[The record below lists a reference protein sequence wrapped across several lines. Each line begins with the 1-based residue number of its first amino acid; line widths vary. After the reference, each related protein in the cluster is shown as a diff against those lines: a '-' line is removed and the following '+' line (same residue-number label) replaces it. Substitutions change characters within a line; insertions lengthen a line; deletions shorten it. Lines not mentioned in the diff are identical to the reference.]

1 MCVHHNACVCVC
13 VSQHITRACV
23 CTCTHTHTHTHTHTG
38 VSITPCLAPLSLLS
52 PFLPTRCPVCTP
64 SLRALKLTSHYSAHY
79 AATTLTA
86 SADATLCLSSS
97 EEGQQRQH
105 LFVVAD
111 GVRLT

>member
-1 MCVHHNACVCVC
+1 MCVSTIMHVCVC
-13 VSQHITRACV
+13 VYHSTSQEPV
-23 CTCTHTHTHTHTHTG
+23 CAHAHTHTHTHTG